1 MPMMPD
7 DFHFHI
13 PNGAYI
19 PNNDEDLNA
28 SAIPDLHFKPLP
40 RDVENI
46 IRLRDTL
53 FPPLLGEQLCCAEK
67 SINTNDTEKVKK
79 IKKLVKKCI
88 NLNVYIDGE
97 NIFKKILEICEGK

>member
-1 MPMMPD
+1 MPMIPD
-7 DFHFHI
+7 DF
-13 PNGAYI
+13 GAYRRF
-19 PNNDEDLNA
+19 DEDLNA
-28 SAIPDLHFKPLP
+28 SEMPDLHFKPLP
-40 RDVENI
+40 ISVDSI

-53 FPPLLGEQLCCAEK
+53 FEPPLGERLCCTEK

-79 IKKLVKKCI
+79 IKKLVKKCT